1 MSSYI
6 YMKILESQPERYDR
20 GIALLSLGAAPRAQR
35 RLVEDNVRAEMR
47 ALEIGCG
54 TGSLTL
60 LAARAGAQVQ
70 GFDVS
75 PGMLEVARGKVRAE
89 RLEDRIELL
98 EMGVSG
104 MDSLAGESYDL
115 VMATLVFSELSGD
128 EQRYAL
134 AQAHRVLRP
143 GGRLA
148 LADEARPEGWAQRL
162 LHGLVRFGLLIVTF
176 VLTQTTT
183 RAVERLPE
191 QVARAGFRIETQER
205 SSLGSFLYLV
215 ARKDAAD
222 RDEEEETASRQLST
236 GS

>member
-20 GIALLSLGAAPRAQR
+20 GIALLSLGAAPRARR
-35 RLVEDNVRAEMR
+35 RLVEENVRAGMR

-60 LAARAGAQVQ
+60 LAARAGAHVQ

-75 PGMLEVARGKVRAE
+75 PGMLEVARSKVQAE
-89 RLEDRIELL
+89 RLEDRIDLF

-104 MDSLAGESYDL
+104 MDTFPSESFDL
-115 VMATLVFSELSGD
+115 VMATLVFSELSPD

-134 AQAHRVLRP
+134 TQAHRVLRP

-148 LADEARPEGWAQRL
+148 LADEARPEGRVQRL
-162 LHGLVRFGLLIVTF
+162 LHGLVRFCLLIVTF
-176 VLTQTTT
+176 ALTQTTT
-183 RAVERLPE
+183 RAVAGLPQ
-191 QVARAGFRIETQER
+191 QVAKAGFRIEIQDR

-215 ARKDAAD
+215 ARKDEA
-222 RDEEEETASRQLST
+222 T
-236 GS
+236 

>member
-35 RLVEDNVRAEMR
+35 RLVGQNVRADMR

-89 RLEDRIELL
+89 RLEDRVELL

-104 MDSLAGESYDL
+104 MDSFADESYDL
-115 VMATLVFSELSGD
+115 VMATLVFSELSTD

-183 RAVERLPE
+183 RAVEGLPE
-191 QVARAGFRIETQER
+191 QVARAGFRIEIQER

-222 RDEEEETASRQLST
+222 RDEEKETASGQFST
-236 GS
+236 GW